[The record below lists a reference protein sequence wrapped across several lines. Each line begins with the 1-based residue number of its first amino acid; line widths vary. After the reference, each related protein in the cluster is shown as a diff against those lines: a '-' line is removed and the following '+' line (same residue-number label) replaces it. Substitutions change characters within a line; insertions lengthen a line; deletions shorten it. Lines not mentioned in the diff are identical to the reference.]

1 MSVQDGFDF
10 YQEIHSILKIY
21 PDRVRL
27 FRYEKSSSFQRFD
40 LAERKPKRERMSHV
54 VDPDAEKQSLRRAKT
69 KVMDIA
75 LCNDF
80 ELMVTFT
87 FSPKKVDRFN
97 DEVVKRCL
105 YNWVN
110 HQRSQY
116 GKFNY
121 VLMPERHK
129 TGALHFHGIFGN
141 YQGPLKSSGVM
152 QGGRMVYNLTSYQS
166 GFTTA
171 VYMDNKEKAV
181 NYVTKY
187 ITKEMPQFRGKQRY
201 WCSNGLKRPLIILN
215 PSESILSE
223 YEFIAAEN
231 DKHILEFSGQ
241 MADIDIVRLA
251 NFNRPSYEDINAVS
265 R

>member
-1 MSVQDGFDF
+1 MSIEEGYNF
-10 YQEIHSILKIY
+10 YQEIHSILRIY
-21 PDRVRL
+21 PDKVRW
-27 FRYEKSSSFQRFD
+27 FRYETPGLFQRFD
-40 LAERKPKRERMSHV
+40 LAEKMPKRERRQYV
-54 VDPDAEKQSLRRAKT
+54 PDVDAEKQSLRRAKT

-80 ELMVTFT
+80 DLMVTFT
-87 FSPKKVDRFN
+87 FSPKKLNRFDDN
-97 DEVVKRCL
+97 LVKRCL

-110 HQRSQY
+110 HQRARY

-121 VLMPERHK
+121 VLIPERHK
-129 TGALHFHGIFGN
+129 SGALHFHGIFGGYN
-141 YQGPLKSSGVM
+141 GRLKASGIR
-152 QGGRMVYNLTSYQS
+152 QAGRMVYNLQSYQS

-215 PSESILSE
+215 PSETIISQ
-223 YEFIAAEN
+223 YEFIAAAK
-231 DKHILEFSGQ
+231 DKHILEFAGQ
-241 MADIDIVRLA
+241 MSDIDLAKLA
-251 NFNRPSYEDINAVS
+251 NFGRPSYKDIFPAS